1 MSRRAVCAAALG
13 VALSGGV
20 TGTEDYVF
28 VASLRCVGGTYGVS
42 LPDDARQLPALGT
55 LLREEISEVEQWDGY
70 TATRKTLFFDGLAL
84 GVVVLSHEP
93 SHVMVTHAEFSTPA
107 WNHLMPFK
115 IGQTAGAAQALLG
128 PHAADDADL
137 HRTYG
142 SEGDSVTF
150 QSARGVLVRVSYNC
164 YSG

>member
-1 MSRRAVCAAALG
+1 MTRRAVCAAALG
-13 VALSGGV
+13 VALSGSV

-28 VASLRCVGGTYGVS
+28 VASLRCMGGTYGLS

-55 LLREEISEVEQWDGY
+55 LLREETSEVEQWDGY

-84 GVVVLSHEP
+84 GVVEFSHEP

-107 WNHLMPFK
+107 WNHLMRFK
-115 IGQTAGAAQALLG
+115 IGQPTGAARALLG
-128 PHAADDADL
+128 PRADSDADL
-137 HRTYG
+137 RRTYG

-150 QSARGVLVRVSYNC
+150 QSAQGVVVRVSYSC

>member
-1 MSRRAVCAAALG
+1 MSRRALCAAALG
-13 VALSGGV
+13 LALSGSV

-28 VASLRCVGGTYGVS
+28 VASLRCVGGTYGLS
-42 LPDDARQLPALGT
+42 FPDDARQLPALGT

-70 TATRKTLFFDGLAL
+70 TAMRKTLFFDGLAL
-84 GVVVLSHEP
+84 GVVVFSHEP

-115 IGQTAGAAQALLG
+115 IGQPTASARALLG
-128 PHAADDADL
+128 PRADSDTDL

-150 QSARGVLVRVSYNC
+150 QSAQGVVARVSYSC